1 VISQKSIQEV
11 FDNVQVEDLIQDYIT
26 LKRRGVNMIGLC
38 PFHDEK
44 TPSFTV
50 SPNKN
55 IYKCFGCGKGG
66 GPVQFIMEHDQL
78 SFPEAIRALAA
89 KYNITLEEDNKK
101 DDKEYAAQKK
111 QEESLYIINDF
122 ALKHYTDNLF
132 NTQDGKLI
140 GLSYFKERGFLEA
153 TIEKF
158 QLGFALD
165 DSKGF
170 VTKALA
176 NLFKE
181 AYLKEV
187 GLMSQRGYDFFRNRV
202 MFPIHSVSGKVIAF
216 AGRTL
221 STQKSQPKY
230 INSPETPIYNKRKI
244 LYGMH
249 LAKAAIRK
257 KENCLIVEGYT
268 DVISLVQNGIEN
280 VVASSGTALTSAQVR
295 LVKRF
300 TDNVTFLYDGD
311 TAGVKAA
318 MRGLD
323 LVLENG
329 MNVSLVLLPDGEDP
343 DSFVKA
349 NGNAGFEAYIKEE
362 AKDFIFFKMDLLLKE
377 SESDPI
383 KKAKVIQDIIGSIAK
398 VREPIKRSLYVQQCS
413 RALNVSEPILVKE
426 VNKTI
431 RSEIKQKQVQE
442 ERAQRRQSRERDNQP
457 PPFQGPSPGQATGT
471 PPLGPPPSEA
481 GFPGEEYPDAAYDEW
496 QDYPEDQVKHVQP
509 SFVNT
514 STHEFQERDLARI
527 VIEHGDKNVHQLWI
541 EKTKEW
547 KNEVE
552 DDITIA
558 ELIYTEI
565 FDVMG
570 YFENEKYKQVITEGF
585 NFVESTERNGSISDY
600 FINHQEPSI
609 ASLAIDV
616 LSEPYEFADWIGK
629 GVYLN
634 QKMPAWNFR
643 EDSRM
648 SILMFKLKKMTQVL
662 KILSERISNEE
673 NSQTRETLLKAF
685 MEMQGQKSLLSKELG
700 VVIPPK

>member
-1 VISQKSIQEV
+1 MISQKSIQEV
-11 FDNVQVEDLIQDYIT
+11 FDNVQVEDLIQDYVT

-101 DDKEYAAQKK
+101 DDQEYAAQKK

-122 ALKHYTDNLF
+122 ALQYYTDNLF

-153 TIEKF
+153 TIQKF

-165 DSKGF
+165 NSKGL
-170 VTKALA
+170 VTKALS
-176 NLFKE
+176 NQFKE
-181 AYLKEV
+181 DYLKEV

-349 NGNAGFEAYIKEE
+349 NGNAGFEAYIEKE

-383 KKAKVIQDIIGSIAK
+383 KKAKVIQDIIVSIAK

-413 RALNVSEPILVKE
+413 RALGVSEPILVKE

-442 ERAQRRQSRERDNQP
+442 ERAQRRQARQQDNQP
-457 PPFQGPSPGQATGT
+457 PPFQDPSTGQPSGPA
-471 PPLGPPPSEA
+471 PLGPPPSEA
-481 GFPGEEYPDAAYDEW
+481 GFPGEEYPDAGYDEW
-496 QDYPEDQVKHVQP
+496 QDYPEEQVKHVQTA
-509 SFVNT
+509 FVNT

-541 EKTKEW
+541 EKTQEW

-585 NFVESTERNGSISDY
+585 NFVESTERIGTISDY
-600 FINHQEPSI
+600 FINHQEPTI

-648 SILMFKLKKMTQVL
+648 SILMFKLKKLTQVL
-662 KILSERISNEE
+662 KILSERISSEE
-673 NSQTRETLLKAF
+673 DAETKETLLKAF
-685 MEMQGQKSLLSKELG
+685 MEMQGQKRMLSQELG

>member
-1 VISQKSIQEV
+1 MISQKSIQEV
-11 FDNVQVEDLIQDYIT
+11 FDNVQVDDLIQDYVT

-50 SPNKN
+50 SPSKN

-66 GPVQFIMEHDQL
+66 GPVQFVMEHDQL
-78 SFPEAIRALAA
+78 SFPEAIRVLAA

-101 DDKEYAAQKK
+101 DDKEYAAQRK
-111 QEESLYIINDF
+111 QEESFYILNDF
-122 ALKHYTDNLF
+122 ALEHYTDNLF

-140 GLSYFKERGFLEA
+140 GLSYFKERGFLEN
-153 TIEKF
+153 TIQKF
-158 QLGFALD
+158 QLGFAMN
-165 DSKGF
+165 DSKALT
-170 VTKALA
+170 TKALA
-176 NLFKE
+176 NQFKE
-181 AYLKEV
+181 DYLKEV
-187 GLMSQRGYDFFRNRV
+187 GLMSQKGYDFFRNRV

-230 INSPETPIYNKRKI
+230 INSPESPIYNKRKI

-249 LAKAAIRK
+249 LAKTAIRK

-349 NGNAGFEAYIKEE
+349 KGNAGFEAYIEE
-362 AKDFIFFKMDLLLKE
+362 AAKDFIFFKMDLLLKE
-377 SESDPI
+377 SETDPI
-383 KKAKVIQDIIGSIAK
+383 KKAKVIKDIIGSIAK

-413 RALNVSEPILVKE
+413 SALDVSEAILIKE

-431 RSEIKQKQVQE
+431 RSEIKQKQIQE
-442 ERAQRRQSRERDNQP
+442 ERAQRRQERQQDNQSSSS
-457 PPFQGPSPGQATGT
+457 FGPVPGQA
-471 PPLGPPPSEA
+471 PLPSEE
-481 GFPGEEYPDAAYDEW
+481 GFPGQEYPDGEYNEW
-496 QDYPEDQVKHVQP
+496 QEYPEEQIKHEQP
-509 SFVNT
+509 SFK
-514 STHEFQERDLARI
+514 SASSHEFQEKDLARI
-527 VIEHGDKNVHQLWI
+527 VIENGDKNVHQFWV

-547 KNEVE
+547 HNEV
-552 DDITIA
+552 DGDITIA
-558 ELIYTEI
+558 EMIYNEI
-565 FDVMG
+565 FDVID
-570 YFENEKYKQVITEGF
+570 YFDNEKYKQVILEGF
-585 NFVESTERNGSISDY
+585 NFVEKGSATGSISDY
-600 FINHQEPSI
+600 FINHRDPVL
-609 ASLAIDV
+609 ATLAIDV
-616 LSEPYEFADWIGK
+616 LSDPYTFANWEQK
-629 GVYLN
+629 GVLLN
-634 QKMPAWNFR
+634 QKMPEKNFR
-643 EDSRM
+643 EDSRL
-648 SILMFKLKKMTQVL
+648 SILMFKLKKFTQVL
-662 KILSERISNEE
+662 KKLTERISSEENEE
-673 NSQTRETLLKAF
+673 VRGTLLKAF
-685 MEMQGQKSLLSKELG
+685 MEMQVQKSQLSQELG